1 MAGAFALVVGIPST
15 FIALA
20 IALIVISAGGPNF
33 DVVIMN
39 DVVLTGAATSTTV
52 GMFFV
57 AMTFGAVAIF
67 SFVRLWK
74 CFRQWRDV
82 QADVIANP

>member
-1 MAGAFALVVGIPST
+1 MAGAFALAVGIPCT

-20 IALIVISAGGPNF
+20 LAFMVISAGGPDF

-39 DVVLTGAATSTTV
+39 DVVLNGGASSTTIGV
-52 GMFFV
+52 FFL

-74 CFRQWRDV
+74 CFGQWRSV